1 MRITSWVTRDDMF
14 LSFNGC
20 QQFCCFSGLAFYIH
34 LSLQN
39 RNTWEFP
46 LIKLLFSRL
55 PASVRCKRSK
65 RKVKEIWARNLLY
78 LRQVAWNWQPTS

>member
-1 MRITSWVTRDDMF
+1 MVV
-14 LSFNGC
+14 
-20 QQFCCFSGLAFYIH
+20 SGLAFYIH

-55 PASVRCKRSK
+55 PASVRGKRSK
-65 RKVKEIWARNLLY
+65 GKVKEIWARNLLY
-78 LRQVAWNWQPTS
+78 LPFQAPLI